1 MIQVQAIIAT
11 ASIVFNIF
19 FMRETRADVLLS
31 WRAKAMTKE
40 TGVKHIAAADLEK
53 TDMLTLIKV
62 SLIRP
67 LREYLSACLR
77 DHSDFR
83 SSANGVAEYLV
94 TEPIVSALSAW
105 IGFAW
110 ACIFLSQ
117 SSILLVFESYG
128 FNAAQAGS
136 FQA

>member
-1 MIQVQAIIAT
+1 M
-11 ASIVFNIF
+11 SIYPPVY
-19 FMRETRADVLLS
+19 ETIEIL
-31 WRAKAMTKE
+31 
-40 TGVKHIAAADLEK
+40 GG
-53 TDMLTLIKV
+53 
-62 SLIRP
+62 
-67 LREYLSACLR
+67 
-77 DHSDFR
+77 
-83 SSANGVAEYLV
+83 SANGVAEYLV

>member
-1 MIQVQAIIAT
+1 M
-11 ASIVFNIF
+11 SIGPSVC
-19 FMRETRADVLLS
+19 E
-31 WRAKAMTKE
+31 
-40 TGVKHIAAADLEK
+40 
-53 TDMLTLIKV
+53 IKDYRG
-62 SLIRP
+62 ST
-67 LREYLSACLR
+67 
-77 DHSDFR
+77 
-83 SSANGVAEYLV
+83 NGAAEYLV

-136 FQA
+136 FQT